1 MQIQAFQ
8 TQKEAFTPRVKKP
21 LVIRDKSGKEVP
33 RVVRDKSGKELEGGI
48 ETLSQDAAKGAV
60 NDVVPQVPH
69 IAQIPTADV
78 EQSIELL
85 TPNMVQAQAPAK
97 KGGGGG
103 RVRKQ
108 QSKAEL
114 LQERKAEREK
124 KLRKALAFELA
135 EYVFSGDAKEG
146 SVLGNSGNKHIHER
160 LEKAY
165 KKKRPLNQIQKEFPE
180 IIGIRDR
187 EGIPLFYSL
196 YGYHSCDPPVSDDNF
211 AWSAFQDSPNACD
224 LPLPSFSVP

>member
-1 MQIQAFQ
+1 M
-8 TQKEAFTPRVKKP
+8 
-21 LVIRDKSGKEVP
+21 
-33 RVVRDKSGKELEGGI
+33 
-48 ETLSQDAAKGAV
+48 LSQDAAKGAV
-60 NDVVPQVPH
+60 NDVVPQVPQ

-108 QSKAEL
+108 QSKAER
-114 LQERKAEREK
+114 EAEREK

-160 LEKAY
+160 LKNAY
-165 KKKRPLNQIQKEFPE
+165 KKKRPLKQIQKEFPE

-196 YGYHSCDPPVSDDNF
+196 YEYNSCDPPVSDDNF